1 MEPSNLGEALMR
13 FDSLNLSHIVRSSV
27 EHAVKLRLMA
37 SRSRK
42 ISERRRLMEE
52 ADKSFD
58 VALDYLNRG
67 MLSSYRPNKWL
78 DSIDAVLDVEY
89 LSASRRR

>member
-1 MEPSNLGEALMR
+1 MK
-13 FDSLNLSHIVRSSV
+13 FDSLKLSHIVRSSV
-27 EHAVKLRLMA
+27 EHAVKLREMA
-37 SRSRK
+37 SKSRK
-42 ISERRRLMEE
+42 ISDRRCLMEE
-52 ADKSFD
+52 ADESFD

-67 MLSSYRPNKWL
+67 LLSACRPGRWL